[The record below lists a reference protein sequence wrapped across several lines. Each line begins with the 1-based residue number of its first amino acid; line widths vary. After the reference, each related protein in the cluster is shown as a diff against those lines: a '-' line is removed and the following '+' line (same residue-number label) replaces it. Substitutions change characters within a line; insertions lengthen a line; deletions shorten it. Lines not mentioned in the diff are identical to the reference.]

1 MKDIIPARKQSP
13 ILGLT
18 GMGGGVGGNL
28 VAGGSKEFTYV
39 DDVFTPSLYEG
50 NGSDNPV
57 YTGSPNGINLGTTNS
72 GRSVYFNGFND
83 ALKIKNHSDYQIA
96 ANDFCLEA
104 WVYHIEAFDNYDV
117 IFGNWTGQE
126 SYVFETVGSGDTTE
140 LEFYFFDDSNTFVG
154 PIQGGNLTKNTWHHV
169 AVTRATESGNLKFR
183 LFVDGVMHGSG
194 TQNNSTVRSGTGD
207 FLIGT
212 ANENYDGTGGQWNG
226 YISNLRLTVGQAIYT
241 ANFTPS
247 TEPLTTTSQG
257 ATASNVKL
265 LCCQGETAVAATK
278 QTAWPNDVQT
288 QKRGGPA
295 PTAFGPFT
303 AAQASDGGMVWF
315 KNRSNTGSPNI
326 VDTKRGG
333 TQYVFTSSTQA
344 GNDNGYHIKTFDA
357 GGFTVQNNGSGSN
370 QDNEN
375 FVGWTFKDHKKF
387 FTQVKY
393 TGTGSTQQIAHNLG
407 SVPGMIMVKQTSN
420 GGGSANWRVYH
431 RKLNDGTNPENYII
445 YLNLQNGETS
455 EPQAFGAAPTATHFT
470 VGTQGETN
478 LSGQTFMAYLFAH
491 DAGGFGEDD
500 ESIVKCDSYVG
511 NGNNNGPEIDFGWE
525 PQYVFIKRATGSEHW
540 MAFDVARQ
548 IQNRDGDYDAAPEF
562 DIETSA
568 SAVER
573 QSIEWMTVTS
583 TGFKLENGNNHV
595 NGNNDRYIYLAIR
608 RPDGK
613 VGRPATADTAHNYF
627 HSAYSRLSTPNDKTP
642 ANTMPFNVDTGLMKE
657 PAAINSWL
665 LGTRQLGTETVNTD
679 LTNKGTNNSYW
690 EWDYPRG
697 WISYTG
703 NNSSWQTWGW
713 KRGITHD
720 VVTFLGNGADD
731 KVITHSMNKV
741 PEMIWVKNRSQTT
754 NWAVYHVGL
763 NGGTNPQN
771 YRVFLNETTAE
782 GIESAYFY
790 NTAPTKT
797 TVTLG
802 SSPVT
807 NGNGNSMV
815 MYLFSSVDG
824 VCKCGSYTGTAA
836 TGNVVTTGFRPRFII
851 IKRVNDTGSW
861 WQIDTTRGITNNG
874 GDLWLLMNTN
884 QTNQTDPL
892 VNLTDTGFTVVD
904 TGTGVNGNND
914 KYIYY
919 AHA

>member
-18 GMGGGVGGNL
+18 GMGGGVGSNL
-28 VAGGSKEFTYV
+28 SGGGSKEVTYV
-39 DDVFTPSLYEG
+39 DDVFAPSLYEG

-57 YTGSPNGINLGTTNS
+57 YTGSPNGISLGTTNS

-83 ALKIKNHSDYQIA
+83 ALKINNHSDYQIA

-104 WVYHIEAFDNYDV
+104 WVYHKEAFDSYDV
-117 IFGNWTGQE
+117 IFGNWIGQE
-126 SYVFETVGSGDTTE
+126 SYIFETVGAGDITE
-140 LEFYFFDDSNTFVG
+140 LEFYFFDSSNNFIG

-183 LFVDGVMHGSG
+183 LFVDGVMYGTG
-194 TQNNSTVRSGTGD
+194 TQQNATTRSGTGD
-207 FLIGT
+207 FLIGA
-212 ANENYDGTGGQWNG
+212 ANENHDGTGGQWKG

-247 TEPLTTTSQG
+247 AEPLTTTSQG

-278 QTAWPNDVQT
+278 QTAYPYDVQS
-288 QKRGGPA
+288 QKMGAPA
-295 PTAFGPFT
+295 PMNFGPFT
-303 AAQASDGGMVWF
+303 GAASNGGMVWF
-315 KNRSNTGSPNI
+315 KNRSNTGAPNI

-357 GGFTVQNNGSGSN
+357 GGFTVQNNGVGSN
-370 QDNEN
+370 QGNQN
-375 FVGWTFKDHKKF
+375 FVGWTFKDQEKF
-387 FTQVKY
+387 FTQVEY
-393 TGTGSTQQIAHNLG
+393 TGTSSTQQIAHNLG
-407 SVPGMIMVKQTSN
+407 SVPGMIMVKQISN

-491 DAGGFGEDD
+491 DAGGFGEDN

-511 NGNNNGPEIDFGWE
+511 NGNNDGTTVDLGWE
-525 PQYVFIKRATGSEHW
+525 PQYVFIKRATGTEHW
-540 MAFDVARQ
+540 ILFDSYRQ
-548 IQNRDGDYDAAPEF
+548 ISNMSGNEF
-562 DIETSA
+562 DIETS
-568 SAVER
+568 SDAVER
-573 QSIEWMTVTS
+573 QSINWMHVTP
-583 TGFKLENGNNHV
+583 TGFKLDIDYNHV
-595 NGNNDRYIYLAIR
+595 NGNNERYIYLAIR

-613 VGRPATADTAHNYF
+613 VGRPATADTAQNYF

-642 ANTMPFNVDTGLMKE
+642 ANTMPFNVDTGIMKE
-657 PAAINSWL
+657 PAAQNNWL
-665 LGTRQLGTETVNTD
+665 MGTRQMGNGRVECDTTSTSS
-679 LTNKGTNNSYW
+679 TNSYW

-703 NNSSWQTWGW
+703 NNTSWQAWGW

-720 VVTFLGNGADD
+720 VVAYKGDGQTSRA
-731 KVITHSMNKV
+731 ITHNMNAV
-741 PEMIWVKNRSQTT
+741 PEMIWVKSRDNST
-754 NWAVYHVGL
+754 NWGVYHVGL
-763 NGGTNPQN
+763 NGGTTPEN

-782 GIESAYFY
+782 GTASDYWN

-797 TVTLG
+797 TVTVG
-802 SSPVT
+802 DSAAVNQ
-807 NGNGNSMV
+807 NGFNFI
-815 MYLFSSVDG
+815 MYLFSSVQG
-824 VCKCGSYTGTAA
+824 VSKCGSYTGTAA
-836 TGNVVTTGFRPRFII
+836 TGNTVTTGFRPRFII
-851 IKRVNDTGSW
+851 IKRVNNTGSW
-861 WQIDTTRGITNNG
+861 WQIDTTRGIVQNG
-874 GDLWLLMNTN
+874 GDLWLLMNSN
-884 QTNQTDPL
+884 GTNQTDPL

>member
-18 GMGGGVGGNL
+18 GMGGGVGSNL
-28 VAGGSKEFTYV
+28 SGGGSKEITYV
-39 DDVFTPSLYEG
+39 DDVFAPSLYEG
-50 NGSDNPV
+50 NGDDNPV
-57 YTGSPNGINLGTTNS
+57 YTGSPNGISLGTTNS

-104 WVYHIEAFDNYDV
+104 WVYHKEAFDNYDV

-140 LEFYFFDDSNTFVG
+140 LEFYFFDDSNNFIG

-183 LFVDGVMHGSG
+183 VFVDGVMYGTG
-194 TQNNSTVRSGTGD
+194 TQQNATTRSGTGD

-212 ANENYDGTGGQWNG
+212 HQENADGTGGQWKG

-278 QTAWPNDVQT
+278 QTAYPYNVQY
-288 QKRGGPA
+288 QKMGS
-295 PTAFGPFT
+295 PTPVNFGPFT
-303 AAQASDGGMVWF
+303 GAASNGGMVWF
-315 KNRSNTGSPNI
+315 KNRSNTGAPNI

-375 FVGWTFKDHKKF
+375 FVGWTFKDTEKF

-407 SVPGMIMVKQTSN
+407 SVPGMILVKQTSN

-431 RKLNDGTNPENYII
+431 RKLNDGTNPENYIM
-445 YLNLQNGETS
+445 YLNLQNAETS

-500 ESIVKCDSYVG
+500 ESIVTCDNYVG
-511 NGNNNGPEIDFGWE
+511 NGNNDGPTVDLGWE
-525 PQYVFIKRATGSEHW
+525 PQYVFIKRATGTEHW
-540 MAFDVARQ
+540 ILFDSARQ
-548 IQNRDGDYDAAPEF
+548 ISNMSGNEF
-562 DIETSA
+562 DIETS
-568 SAVER
+568 SNAVER
-573 QSIEWMTVTS
+573 QSINWMHVTP
-583 TGFKLENGNNHV
+583 TGFKLDIDYNHV
-595 NGNNDRYIYLAIR
+595 NGNNERYIYLAIR

-613 VGRPATADTAHNYF
+613 VGRPATADTAQNYF
-627 HSAYSRLSTPNDKTP
+627 HSAYSRVSTPNDKTP
-642 ANTMPFNVDTGLMKE
+642 SNTMPFTVDTGIMKE
-657 PAAINSWL
+657 PAAINNWL
-665 LGTRQLGTETVNTD
+665 MGTRQMGTGRVQCDTTS
-679 LTNKGTNNSYW
+679 TWSNNQYW

-703 NNSSWQTWGW
+703 TNNSWQFWGW

-720 VVTFLGNGADD
+720 VVAYKGDGSGNRS
-731 KVITHSMNKV
+731 ITHNMNAV
-741 PEMIWVKNRSQTT
+741 PEMIWVKSRDNST
-754 NWAVYHVGL
+754 NWGVYHVGL
-763 NGGTNPQN
+763 NGGTTPEN
-771 YRVFLNETTAE
+771 YRVFLNEANAEATA
-782 GIESAYFY
+782 SDYWN

-797 TVTLG
+797 TVTVG
-802 SSPVT
+802 DNAAVNQ
-807 NGNGNSMV
+807 NGFNFI
-815 MYLFSSVDG
+815 MYLFSSVQG
-824 VCKCGSYTGTAA
+824 VSKCGYYTGTAA
-836 TGNVVTTGFRPRFII
+836 TGNTVTTGFRPRFII

-861 WQIDTTRGITNNG
+861 WQIDTTRGILQNG